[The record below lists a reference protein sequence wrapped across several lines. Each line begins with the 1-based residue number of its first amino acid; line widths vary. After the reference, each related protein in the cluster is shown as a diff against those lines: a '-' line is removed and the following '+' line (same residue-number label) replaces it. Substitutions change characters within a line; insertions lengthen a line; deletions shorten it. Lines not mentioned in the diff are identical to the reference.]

1 MRFAFALLIAA
12 LLSGCSTYT
21 LAPSPSPA
29 HTQSKLPSPSSAV
42 PPNTQRSGGYYLD
55 DGPGTNAPKDFSQIP
70 DAVPKNEPLLAGPNK
85 PYEVMGEVYFPDT
98 SNLPFSEQGIGTW
111 YGRKFH
117 GKPTSSGELYDMY
130 GMTGA
135 HKTMPIPSYARVT
148 DTKTGKSIIVK
159 INDRGP
165 FFPGRVIDLSY
176 AAASKLG
183 YASKGSTTVLVERV
197 FPPKN

>member
-1 MRFAFALLIAA
+1 MLRIPYALLCAV
-12 LLSGCSTYT
+12 LVLSGCSSYP
-21 LAPSPSPA
+21 LAPSAPPTKQPTSPG
-29 HTQSKLPSPSSAV
+29 AV
-42 PPNTQRSGGYYLD
+42 PPSTQRSGGYYLD
-55 DGPGTNAPKDFSQIP
+55 DGPGTNAPQDFSKIP
-70 DAVPKNEPLLAGPNK
+70 DAVPKFEPLIPGANR

-98 SNLPFSEQGIGTW
+98 SNLPFSEQGIATW
-111 YGRKFH
+111 YGRKYH
-117 GKPTSSGELYDMY
+117 GKPTSSGEVYDMY

-148 DTKTGKSIIVK
+148 DTKTGKSVIVK

-176 AAASKLG
+176 AAAAKLG
-183 YASKGSTTVLVERV
+183 FAGKGSTTVIVERV